1 MGLELPEA
9 ILTDGGLIVPREVT
23 DGEGVT
29 WACVQAYGGLSD
41 GDENEEAARVEGAGE
56 LFHVVCTPSGG
67 AQTVR
72 LKLEGGWGEGLSD
85 EELLGKIESARR
97 AG

>member
-1 MGLELPEA
+1 M
-9 ILTDGGLIVPREVT
+9 PREVS

-29 WACVQAYGGLSD
+29 WSCAQAYGGLKD
-41 GDENEEAARVEGAGE
+41 GVGNEEAARVGGAGD
-56 LFHVVCTPSGG
+56 LFQVVCTPSGG

-72 LKLEGGWGEGLSD
+72 LKLEGGWEDNLSD
-85 EELLGKIESARR
+85 EELLGRIEAARR

>member
-1 MGLELPEA
+1 M
-9 ILTDGGLIVPREVT
+9 PREVS

-29 WACVQAYGGLSD
+29 WSCAQAYGGLSED
-41 GDENEEAARVEGAGE
+41 GGNEEAARVEGEGD

-67 AQTVR
+67 AQSVR
-72 LKLEGGWGEGLSD
+72 LKLAGGWEDNLSD
-85 EELLGKIESARR
+85 EELLKKIEAEQR

>member
-1 MGLELPEA
+1 M
-9 ILTDGGLIVPREVT
+9 PRELT

-29 WACVQAYGGLSD
+29 WDCVQAYEGLTRGG
-41 GDENEEAARVEGAGE
+41 ENGEAARVGGEGD

-72 LKLEGGWGEGLSD
+72 LKLEGDWEERYSD
-85 EELLGKIESARR
+85 EELLEKIGSARR

>member
-1 MGLELPEA
+1 M
-9 ILTDGGLIVPREVT
+9 PREVT

-29 WACVQAYGGLSD
+29 WACVQAYGGLTE
-41 GDENEEAARVEGAGE
+41 GAENEEAARVEGEADR
-56 LFHVVCTPSGG
+56 FHVVCTPSGG

-72 LKLEGGWGEGLSD
+72 LTLESGWEESLTD
-85 EELLGKIESARR
+85 EELWKRIESAKR

>member
-1 MGLELPEA
+1 M
-9 ILTDGGLIVPREVT
+9 PREVT
-23 DGEGVT
+23 DGEGAT
-29 WACVQAYGGLSD
+29 WACVQAYGGLT
-41 GDENEEAARVEGAGE
+41 GGVENEEAARVEGEGD

-72 LKLEGGWGEGLSD
+72 LKLEGGWEEGLSD
-85 EELLGKIESARR
+85 AELLRQIGSAKR

>member
-1 MGLELPEA
+1 M
-9 ILTDGGLIVPREVT
+9 PREVT

-29 WACVQAYGGLSD
+29 WTCVQAYGGLKE
-41 GDENEEAARVEGAGE
+41 GVGNEEAARVEGAGD
-56 LFHVVCTPSGG
+56 LFQVVCTPSGG

-72 LKLEGGWGEGLSD
+72 LELEGGWEEGLSD
-85 EELLGKIESARR
+85 EELLEKIGSARR